1 MPIRIPITKDAHSTQ
16 AITLDDSS
24 YTIELKWVSVG
35 TGFWVMSLY
44 NSAEEPLVYGIR
56 MVLNYPLGYGL
67 SHRGTPPGVLM
78 CVDFAGSETEIGRY
92 DFVNER
98 GVWLL
103 YFTRDEAAEL
113 GYPV

>member
-1 MPIRIPITKDAHSTQ
+1 MSIRIPITKDAHSKQ
-16 AITLDDSS
+16 SILLDGS
-24 YTIELKWVSVG
+24 YYGIELKWVSVAG
-35 TGFWVMSLY
+35 GFWAMSLY

-56 MVLNYPLGYGL
+56 MVLNYPLGFGL

-78 CVDFAGSETEIGRY
+78 CIDFTGSEAEIARY

-103 YFTRDEAAEL
+103 YFTREEATDL